1 MKKVLDKNLGA
12 ILVICPFQT
21 DSRLLPGLDELDDPL
36 PYIIYKMRFQDQST
50 INLVEEVKQT
60 ICGLEISFSS
70 APQDIDIKLI
80 PTCDNCLEEEE
91 AGQ

>member
-1 MKKVLDKNLGA
+1 MTLSL
-12 ILVICPFQT
+12 ILFT
-21 DSRLLPGLDELDDPL
+21 
-36 PYIIYKMRFQDQST
+36 KMRFQDQST